1 MQLFSMGLVQLK
13 MDGSP
18 KLDQDGNTLLSYT
31 NDDITSLSRAWT
43 GFDLQPRRGNVEGY
57 YNRIDPMR
65 IIPEWRDRFPKSHT
79 TGGYIGDRYPL
90 CSDFPSKPFLRKG
103 ATFRLLGSSSLPEL
117 MSDPSEFEYEDSVTR
132 VVLDESSSLRSLLCN
147 QDQNGK
153 CSFRNHVTLLSNYNC
168 TGIEC
173 DVDTI
178 RVVQVENDVFYEFV
192 HKPCVN
198 LAFYNNPVK
207 ISPKYGVD
215 AVMCA
220 EPTLPV
226 ASEACCSVGN
236 KYATRNAKYSGE
248 RVNFATAQNRC
259 TEESKEVCD
268 FSRVVGQSF
277 LTRGYFWTAD
287 KCMLQVKVKRDGTV
301 AIVHRPSDFLERVQY
316 VSDDNENF
324 FKVHWERGGD
334 YPIVENNCDG
344 VCQVLAEGS
353 CLCNTGV
360 IDTTVFDSIPTSK
373 SEVINKLSIGAVD
386 PDIFDSG
393 TYTSTFHADI
403 NITIHKKNNEF
414 NSETI
419 FEYDDDKGQTFFV
432 KNSKSS
438 VYLRGINSGYTG
450 QSFSNPPQFM
460 SLIPSETTLR

>member
-1 MQLFSMGLVQLK
+1 MQLFTMGLVQLR

-18 KLDQDGNTLLSYT
+18 KLDQDGNTRLAYT
-31 NDDITSLSRAWT
+31 NEDIISLSRAWT

-57 YNRIDPMR
+57 YNRLDPMR
-65 IIPEWRDRFPKSHT
+65 IIPEWRDRFPKSDT
-79 TGGYIGDRYPL
+79 LGGYIGDRYPL

-103 ATFRLLGSSSLPEL
+103 ATFRLLGSSSLPEI
-117 MSDPSEFEYEDSVTR
+117 MSDPSEFEYEDSVSR

-147 QDQNGK
+147 QDQTGK
-153 CSFRNHVTLLSNYNC
+153 CSFKNHITLLTNYDC

-173 DVDTI
+173 DIDTM
-178 RVVQVENDVFYEFV
+178 RVAQIENDVFYEFV

-198 LAFYNNPVK
+198 LAFYNNAVK
-207 ISPKYGVD
+207 ISPRYGVD
-215 AVMCA
+215 KVMCA
-220 EPTLPV
+220 EPTLPL
-226 ASEACCSVGN
+226 ASEACCSIGN
-236 KYATRNAKYSGE
+236 KYATRNSKYSGE
-248 RVNFATAQNRC
+248 RVNFVTAQNRC

-268 FSRVVGQSF
+268 FFRVDGDYF
-277 LTRGYFWTAD
+277 LNRGYFWTAD
-287 KCMLQVKVKRDGTV
+287 KCILQVKVKRDGTV

-324 FKVHWERGGD
+324 IKVHWERGGG

-360 IDTTVFDSIPTSK
+360 IDTTVFDSIPASK
-373 SEVINKLSIGAVD
+373 FEVIDKLSIGAVD
-386 PDIFDSG
+386 PDLFDTG
-393 TYTSTFHADI
+393 TYSSTFYADI
-403 NITIHKKNNEF
+403 NIIIHLKNNEF
-414 NSETI
+414 SAETI
-419 FEYDDDKGQTFFV
+419 FEYDDDKGRKSFM
-432 KNSKSS
+432 KNIKSS

-450 QSFSNPPQFM
+450 QSFKNPPHFM